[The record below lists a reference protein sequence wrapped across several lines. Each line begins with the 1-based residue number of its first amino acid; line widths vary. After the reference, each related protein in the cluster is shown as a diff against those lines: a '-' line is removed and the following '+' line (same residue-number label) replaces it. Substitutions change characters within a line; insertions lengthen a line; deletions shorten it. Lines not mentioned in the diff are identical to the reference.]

1 MQPQFSPAP
10 EPYRQPSPTVQP
22 AKERRK
28 GLPGWAWM
36 LLLLALIAGGWL
48 AWRQLG
54 QQLKPGGPAGIQAVR
69 TAVAKAGEVQRTL
82 RLTGTTS
89 AERFASLTVPQLR
102 GMRGGGAPVIGA
114 QSGSGSTSQSGS
126 SGTASASASSGTTST
141 FRAVTNRFGA
151 SSSSKTSSSTSAA
164 SSSSSSSSASGG
176 GGGDMGMSGGS
187 NDFMQVLQ
195 TVKPAGTVVRKGE
208 TVAEFD
214 RQYQLMRLDD
224 YQASVDQSER
234 TLKSLDAD
242 LDVQRKAFQQ
252 SLDQAK
258 AAVEKADLDVKTIPV
273 RSDIDAENLRLKL
286 EEARANLKQLQGQAP
301 HEDVTLKSQRRIS
314 EIGVEQT
321 RVELRRADRNVQ
333 TMVLKA
339 PMDGML
345 VMENMMR
352 GSEFSQIQQGD
363 QLFPGQMF
371 ARVVDPSSMV
381 VTASVNQADV
391 EFVRVGSKAELRFDA
406 FPGLVLPA
414 HVVSIGAI
422 TKPGGMRSNFVK
434 EIPVFLKLDKMDPRV
449 IPDLSVSVDV
459 VVGSQQDQ
467 VLVPLEAV
475 FRDSPGGKPYVFVK
489 TAAGFEKR
497 EVELGL
503 CNNITAAVTVGLKKG
518 EEIALE
524 RPSAQPGQGDSTG
537 ERNVQR
543 S

>member
-1 MQPQFSPAP
+1 
-10 EPYRQPSPTVQP
+10 
-22 AKERRK
+22 
-28 GLPGWAWM
+28 
-36 LLLLALIAGGWL
+36 
-48 AWRQLG
+48 
-54 QQLKPGGPAGIQAVR
+54 
-69 TAVAKAGEVQRTL
+69 
-82 RLTGTTS
+82 
-89 AERFASLTVPQLR
+89 
-102 GMRGGGAPVIGA
+102 
-114 QSGSGSTSQSGS
+114 
-126 SGTASASASSGTTST
+126 
-141 FRAVTNRFGA
+141 
-151 SSSSKTSSSTSAA
+151 
-164 SSSSSSSSASGG
+164 
-176 GGGDMGMSGGS
+176 MSGGS

-195 TVKPAGTVVRKGE
+195 NVKPAGTVVRKGD

-234 TLKSLDAD
+234 TLKSLDAS

-252 SLDQAK
+252 SIDQAK
-258 AAVEKADLDVKTIPV
+258 AAVDKADLDVKTIPV

-286 EEARANLKQLQGQAP
+286 EEARANLKQLQAQAP

-314 EIGVEQT
+314 EIGVEQS
-321 RVELRRADRNVQ
+321 RVELRRANRNVQ
-333 TMVLKA
+333 TMVLTA

-363 QLFPGQMF
+363 QLFPGQLF

-422 TKPGGMRSNFVK
+422 TKPGGMRASFVK

-459 VVGSQQDQ
+459 VVGSEQNQ

-475 FRDSPGGKPYVFVK
+475 FRDSPGAKPYVFVR
-489 TAAGFEKR
+489 TADGFEKR

-503 CNNITAAVTVGLKKG
+503 RSNITAAVTVGLKPG

-524 RPSAQPGQGDSTG
+524 RPAKQPQQGTPTG